1 MAGQEKFK
9 NHLTIQDQSIMDQ
22 TDQFVSP
29 VNLLPALC
37 DIIHEA
43 KEELILACAF
53 PQLHQHV
60 KRALKSKQ
68 GCEHLKIIFL
78 YGKYSQG
85 SDFELSKE
93 DLDFLK
99 QLPNIQVIYHSQLHL
114 KFYGNERTALF
125 TSLNLNHTSANN
137 NIEFGVRYSGRE
149 HPIILPMKR
158 TIYSILEE
166 GQIIYQSPERKQS
179 NDLSKFGY
187 NERIVE
193 IQKQYA
199 NAYARW
205 SDIDNQTLED
215 LFCQGVSVD
224 ELSMIFKRQPSAI
237 RSRIGKLELEEKYFY
252 PGFEVNTGALSG
264 IQV

>member
-9 NHLTIQDQSIMDQ
+9 NHLTIQDQSFMDQ

-29 VNLLPALC
+29 VNLLPELC

-53 PQLHQHV
+53 PKLHQHV
-60 KRALKSKQ
+60 KRALRGKQ
-68 GCEHLKIIFL
+68 ECQDLKIIFL

-99 QLPNIQVIYHSQLHL
+99 QLPNIQVIYHCQLHL

-137 NIEFGVRYSGRE
+137 NIEFGVRYSGRH
-149 HPIILPMKR
+149 HPIVLPMKGN
-158 TIYSILEE
+158 IYSILGE
-166 GQIIYQSPERKQS
+166 GQIIYQSPKRKQS
-179 NDLSKFGY
+179 KDRSTHGY
-187 NERIVE
+187 QERIAE
-193 IQKQYA
+193 IQRQHP

-215 LFCQGVSVD
+215 LFCQGVSVED
-224 ELSMIFKRQPSAI
+224 LSMIFKRQPSAI
-237 RSRIGKLELEEKYFY
+237 RARIGKLELEEKYFY
-252 PGFEVNTGALSG
+252 PGLDVNGSSLSG